1 MTTTTSDEQLPDDA
15 NALRTMLLERDRM
28 LVERDAKIESLNA
41 DVEHLRTKN
50 AELAHNVEVYRRMA
64 FGPSTERRTSG
75 TDQGLHP
82 SQGHLF
88 ATDLL
93 ADAERLAAETGVKGT
108 IETSTASKPLKKKK
122 GRRRSQFPD
131 HLPTV
136 TTRFELPADQR
147 RCSCGG
153 ELHEIG
159 VEQTK
164 ELERIEITVVH
175 KLQRVKYGCRCCQE
189 GVTTAAGPARV
200 IEKGLLGPGFLANV
214 AVERFGN
221 HMPYHRLEKKYENE
235 GLRIS
240 RSVLER
246 SMATCADLLDPIWQ
260 ELRRQVVE
268 SPAIFTDDTTVT
280 IARGSSGKS
289 RKGRAW
295 IYLDQKGDHFYDFTE
310 SRKRDG
316 PLAVLQGYSGFIHAD
331 AFPGYDALFLPDC
344 ATEVACWC
352 HVRRKYIEAE
362 KAEPDL
368 AGEALDR
375 IRLLFAIERR
385 AKDEQLDADA
395 RLALRQSESVPLL
408 EELRAWLGATQTKV
422 LPKSPMAAAIRYTLN
437 QWEALIVFTTDG
449 RLEMEN
455 NAAERALRAFA
466 VGRKNWMFVQ
476 AIEGGVRS
484 AILMSLVMTA
494 KAIGLNAI
502 TYLRDV
508 LLRISTESD
517 VQKLTPRG
525 WQEHYAEQVALDR
538 EDAVSRLLDRLGD

>member
-1 MTTTTSDEQLPDDA
+1 
-15 NALRTMLLERDRM
+15 MLLK
-28 LVERDAKIESLNA
+28 RDATIESLNA
-41 DVEHLRTKN
+41 DVEDLRTKN

-75 TDQGLHP
+75 NAQGLHP

-88 ATDLL
+88 AADLL
-93 ADAERLAAETGVKGT
+93 ADAKRLALETGVKGT
-108 IETSTASKPLKKKK
+108 IETSSPSKPRKRK

-136 TTRFELPADQR
+136 TTRFELPEDQR

-159 VEQTK
+159 VEETK

-175 KLQRVKYGCRCCQE
+175 KLQRAKYACRCCQE
-189 GVTTAAGPARV
+189 GVTTAAGAARV

-268 SPAIFTDDTTVT
+268 SPAIFTDDTAVT

-295 IYLDQKGDHFYDFTE
+295 IYLDQRGNHFYDFTE

-316 PLAVLQGYSGFIHAD
+316 PLAVLQGYTGFIHAD
-331 AFPGYDALFLPDC
+331 AYPGYDALFLPDC

-352 HVRRKYIEAE
+352 HTRRKYIEAE
-362 KAEPDL
+362 KTEPDL

-385 AKDEQLDADA
+385 AKDEELDADA

-408 EELRAWLGATQTKV
+408 EELRAWLGVTQTKV
-422 LPKSPMAAAIRYTLN
+422 LPKSPIAAAIGYTLN

-449 RLEMEN
+449 RLELEN
-455 NAAERALRAFA
+455 NAAERALRSFA

-476 AIEGGVRS
+476 AIEGGIRS

-517 VQKLTPRG
+517 VKKLTPRG
-525 WQEHYAEQVALDR
+525 WQEHYAEQVAQDR
-538 EDAVSRLLDRLGD
+538 DDAVSRLLDRLGD